1 MKHFSNCKKV
11 PTGCEPVLRIEMTKG
26 VGQGGYTLNGR
37 QETIPE
43 GLKHLLRVRLKD
55 DGRATKSV

>member
-1 MKHFSNCKKV
+1 
-11 PTGCEPVLRIEMTKG
+11 MTKG
-26 VGQGGYTLNGR
+26 VGQGGNTLNGR

-43 GLKHLLRVRLKD
+43 GLKHLLRVHLKD